1 MLLTGLVCAEPVPS
15 PEVNT
20 LLGILLVSAISLVGM
35 LAFLVP
41 ALRRH
46 GVLLVLVAFAA
57 GTLLGDSFFHLLPE
71 AVAHRGGF
79 PIEIGLLVLGGF
91 LAFFLLEGVLRWGH
105 AHGEEAHPHLPHEH
119 ARSPPGK
126 SQVTGLQKPA
136 AVVRRADPSPA
147 VAAPAP
153 APEPAK
159 VAPFAWTNLVGD
171 GLHNFVDGALIATS
185 FYVSPSV
192 GIATTVAVAAH
203 EIPQELGDFAVLLRA
218 GLKPTRALLYN
229 LGSALLAFLGG
240 LLVILLSFEAETLE
254 GFAIP
259 LIAGGFL
266 YIAAADL
273 VPELHHHTEGKLV
286 PIVLVALTAGMALM
300 YALTFLE

>member
-1 MLLTGLVCAEPVPS
+1 MRGLVPS

-20 LLGILLVSAISLVGM
+20 ILGVLIVSAISLVGV
-35 LAFLVP
+35 LAFLMP

-57 GTLLGDSFFHLLPE
+57 GTLLGDSFFHLLPHAVEHE
-71 AVAHRGGF
+71 AGF
-79 PIEIGLLVLGGF
+79 PLEMSFLVLGGF
-91 LAFFLLEGVLRWGH
+91 LGFFLLEGVLRWGH

-119 ARSPPGK
+119 SRSPSGTSP
-126 SQVTGLQKPA
+126 VTGLEKPA
-136 AVVRRADPSPA
+136 AVVRRATPSSADAPP
-147 VAAPAP
+147 AAPSAP
-153 APEPAK
+153 TG
-159 VAPFAWTNLVGD
+159 VQPFAWTNLVGD

-229 LGSALLAFLGG
+229 LGSAALAFLGG
-240 LLVILLSFEAETLE
+240 ILVIALSLNAETLE

-286 PIVLVALTAGMALM
+286 PIVLTALAAGMALM
-300 YALTFLE
+300 WGLTFLE